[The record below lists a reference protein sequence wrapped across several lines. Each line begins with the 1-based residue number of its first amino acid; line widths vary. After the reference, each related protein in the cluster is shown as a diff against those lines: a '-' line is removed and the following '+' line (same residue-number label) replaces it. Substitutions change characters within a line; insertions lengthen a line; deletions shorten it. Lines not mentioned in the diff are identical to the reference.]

1 MNSLCKKIVTFF
13 FFMILAYS
21 CLNAFVSIALHIK
34 PYYWDFCNEIEKNKP
49 NNIHGYLSA
58 LRRSIVIT
66 QSMYPI
72 EIPGAINLYG
82 RINNVLEIRKTQN
95 IIQLDNKKLSFLEP
109 CREMSA
115 PAKTIRTLNEYLK
128 SKQIPCLFVLAPFKI
143 HCSCDQLPRGVKDYS
158 NSNSDAFIK
167 TLDQN
172 GVDYF
177 DARLIYKNNPEE
189 HYRLFF
195 NSDHHWKPEYAFWT
209 CSKVA
214 STLNEKYH
222 FTIPLTDLFNP
233 DLYYSENI
241 SISPTS
247 ESEYYPNVRLGSMTR
262 QLGAA
267 RAPMDALEM
276 FYPKFNTDSIF
287 TVDKESIHVE
297 GNCQTVWK
305 CEGNYDF
312 TENINRCQNDK
323 TVLLISDS
331 FGCFFANYLSLTCNK
346 LIKFDPRSN
355 PRPIKDII
363 EKYNPDVV
371 IVLFNPDCLH
381 QISLLNIDGLLNKSK

>member
-1 MNSLCKKIVTFF
+1 
-13 FFMILAYS
+13 MILAYS

-34 PYYWDFCNEIEKNKP
+34 PYYWEFCNEIEKNKP
-49 NNIHGYLSA
+49 NSIYGYLSA
-58 LRRSIVIT
+58 LSRSVVIT

-72 EIPGAINLYG
+72 EIPGAIDLYG
-82 RINNVLEIRKTQN
+82 RVNNVLEIRKTQN

-109 CREMSA
+109 RRELSA
-115 PAKTIRTLNEYLK
+115 SIQTIDSLSKYLK
-128 SKQIPCLFVLAPFKI
+128 SKQIPSLFVLAPFKI
-143 HCSCDQLPRGVKDYS
+143 HWSGAQLPIGVKDYS

-172 GVDYF
+172 HVDYF
-177 DARLIYKNNPEE
+177 DARLIFKNNSEE

-195 NSDHHWKPEYAFWT
+195 NSDHHWKPEYAFWS
-209 CSKVA
+209 CAKVA
-214 STLNEKYH
+214 SILNEKYH
-222 FTIPLTDLFNP
+222 FTIPVTELFSPNS
-233 DLYYSENI
+233 YCSEIVSVN
-241 SISPTS
+241 PTS

-267 RAPMDALEM
+267 RAPMDTLEM
-276 FYPKFNTDSIF
+276 LYPKFNTDSIF
-287 TVDKESIHVE
+287 TVDKENIHVE
-297 GNCQTVWK
+297 GDCQKVWK
-305 CEGNYDF
+305 CEGNYDL
-312 TENINRCQNDK
+312 TEYINRCQKNK

-355 PRPIKDII
+355 SRPIKEII
-363 EKYNPDVV
+363 ERYNPDVV

-381 QISLLNIDGLLNKSK
+381 QISLLNIDGLLNKPK